1 MKKLTSAPSVIT
13 IHHYKNI
20 LESEGI
26 SCKIRN
32 EHLGSILGEMPFTD
46 TWPQLWVVNDLDFDR
61 AKQLIDGSAL
71 DESDAPDW
79 RCYQKRLQLYWINSI
94 VEYTGRDIL
103 KQRAVCMVQ
112 RLNCHAPIAIL
123 QR

>member
-26 SCKIRN
+26 ASKIRN

-46 TWPQLWVVNDLDFDR
+46 TWPQLWVVNDLDLDR

-79 RCYQKRLQLYWINSI
+79 RC
-94 VEYTGRDIL
+94 
-103 KQRAVCMVQ
+103 A
-112 RLNCHAPIAIL
+112 NCGEHNEGQFAACWNCGKPGG
-123 QR
+123 